1 MQHDAM
7 TALPSATGRD
17 ACTDA
22 YTDGAV
28 TEQALL
34 LACQGEALPAIISRP
49 AEGRQSGPRG
59 VLVIVGGPQYKAGS
73 HRQFTLLARA
83 LAAQGI
89 PVLRFDYRGMGD
101 GGGVQRTFDDVHDDV
116 AVALDAFIAAVPGLR
131 EVALW
136 GLCDGATAAVL
147 HGARDPRVTGMVL
160 LNPWARDEAGLAKAM
175 LKHYYLQRLR
185 DPALWKKIASGRFD
199 ARAALRGVAQ
209 QVATLL
215 RRKASPP
222 EEATAATV
230 SGPGDG
236 VAPISA
242 VAAAP
247 APSPVSA
254 PVSAPA
260 PAPIQPLPARLY
272 DGLRAFTGPVLLIIS
287 PGDMTAM
294 EFLEAANS
302 SAPWRKLMAAPR
314 ITRRDLPGANHT
326 FASRAWR
333 DQVAEWTGHWLR
345 SW

>member
-1 MQHDAM
+1 M
-7 TALPSATGRD
+7 TAPPSATGHY

-22 YTDGAV
+22 YSDGAV

-34 LACQGEALPAIISRP
+34 VACHGEALPAILSRP

-101 GGGVQRTFDDVHDDV
+101 GGGGQRTFDEVHDDV
-116 AVALDAFIAAVPGLR
+116 AAALDAFMAAVPGLQ

-215 RRKASPP
+215 GRKAGPP
-222 EEATAATV
+222 AEATTATIT
-230 SGPGDG
+230 GPDDG
-236 VAPISA
+236 GTP
-242 VAAAP
+242 AP
-247 APSPVSA
+247 ASFPALASASLAASASVSA
-254 PVSAPA
+254 PVPA
-260 PAPIQPLPARLY
+260 PTQPLPSRLF
-272 DGLRAFTGPVLLIIS
+272 DGLRAFHGPLLLIIS